1 LRSIALTYLECA
13 DRRPHRDI
21 SRPANRH
28 CDFDIGGLHTWP
40 FGARTEKPAAPANN
54 TRWVKYIAWNK
65 KVGAFTTAQ
74 ISTDNDA
81 LGRSVGMKH

>member
-1 LRSIALTYLECA
+1 VLA
-13 DRRPHRDI
+13 P
-21 SRPANRH
+21 
-28 CDFDIGGLHTWP
+28 
-40 FGARTEKPAAPANN
+40 EKPAAPANN